1 MAPEVTNRGTVI
13 GTLGLLGAS
22 LGILLGLVEAACLR
36 LPNFALALP
45 RPHVPFSFWFLAPLL
60 VSVAF
65 GLLGLLAGIVVVLVR
80 HRFPGM
86 AAVAALVSLAAF
98 YFALI
103 LRVLPSSRAWFVF
116 LREVISPSLVAAVV
130 FGLALAALWVTRKPD
145 SPLGLLAHFPRRRW
159 SAAVLACLAVMA
171 VSMGLSRFRG
181 SPIDSKVHATARS
194 KSPNIV
200 LIVSDATRAD
210 HLSCYGYYRNT
221 TPNID
226 GLAKR
231 GVLFENAV
239 SSSSWTLP
247 AMASIFTS
255 LLPHQHGAGADL
267 PLGKGPR
274 TMAELLSVVGYETA
288 GFSANPHFGISPWGL
303 GRGFQTYTDATEAL
317 GYSFDA
323 SRLGHDLVEPLS
335 EEWFHRS
342 RFNEF
347 SAHQLN
353 EQIYYWFA
361 RRSDR
366 PFFLLV
372 HYDDAH
378 DSYEVPSPYDHIYGP
393 VSEDAKR
400 LLPEAKYSRVRLTA
414 GQRESVIAS
423 YDGALRYIDSQ
434 VGELLRF
441 LQQSPEWSNTYVIVT
456 SDHGEAF
463 GEHGAYTHGWDLH
476 REVLHVPL
484 VVAGPGIPTGVRIK
498 DTASTRKIFPT
509 ILQWSGMKQ
518 PVLLQRSL
526 SAMWG
531 SHYLP
536 VLPEEPTISEFLDPA
551 PPAVPRGLIS
561 VTTREWHFIYYAD
574 HQSRLYHWPSD
585 PLEQHDVAESPDNQA
600 ILVRLEDDLVSIVGR
615 SYRPWRDVRYLEAL
629 SHLNLSVDDVAR
641 RSNPLILGEVLLPPA
656 PGAPQAHFPPNP
668 EGSRA
673 ESENSDRELL
683 RSLPYGIEQ

>member
-1 MAPEVTNRGTVI
+1 MAAKVTNRGTII
-13 GTLGLLGAS
+13 GTLGLLGAI
-22 LGILLGLVEAACLR
+22 LGIVLGLVEAGCLR
-36 LPNFALALP
+36 LTSFALTFP

-60 VSVAF
+60 ASVAF
-65 GLLGLLAGIVVVLVR
+65 GLLGLLAGVVAVLVR
-80 HRFPGM
+80 RRFPGM
-86 AAVAALVSLAAF
+86 AAVAALVGFAGV

-103 LRVLPSSRAWFVF
+103 LRALPSGRAWFVF
-116 LREVISPSLVAAVV
+116 LREVMSTSLLAALV
-130 FGLALAALWVTRKPD
+130 FGLALAALWVTRTPG
-145 SPLGLLAHFPRRRW
+145 SPLGAMDRIPRRGW
-159 SAAVLACLAVMA
+159 SVTVLVSMAVLA
-171 VSMGLSRFRG
+171 VSFGLSQL
-181 SPIDSKVHATARS
+181 SPSSIDSKVHATARS

-200 LIVSDATRAD
+200 LIISDATRAD
-210 HLSCYGYYRNT
+210 HLSSYGYYRNT

-231 GVLFENAV
+231 GVLFENAI

-247 AMASIFTS
+247 AISSIFTS
-255 LLPHQHGAGADL
+255 LLPHQHGAGADF

-274 TMAELLSVVGYETA
+274 TMAEILSVIGYETA

-303 GRGFQTYTDATEAL
+303 GRGFETYTDTTEAL

-323 SRLGHDLVEPLS
+323 SRLGHDIIEPLS
-335 EEWFHRS
+335 EEWFHHS

-347 SAHQLN
+347 NAHQLN
-353 EQIYYWFA
+353 EQVYHWFA
-361 RRSDR
+361 HRSDR

-414 GQRESVIAS
+414 GQRESVIAA
-423 YDGALRYIDSQ
+423 YDGSLRFIDSQ

-441 LQQSPEWSNTYVIVT
+441 LQQSPEWSNTYIIMT

-463 GEHGAYTHGWDLH
+463 GEHNAYTHGWDLY

-484 VVAGPGIPTGVRIK
+484 VVVGPGVPAGVRIK

-509 ILQWSGMKQ
+509 VLQWSGMKQ

-526 SAMWG
+526 SRMWG
-531 SHYLP
+531 SHYVP
-536 VLPEEPTISEFLDPA
+536 VLPEEPTVSEFLDPG
-551 PPAVPRGLIS
+551 PPTVARGLIS

-574 HQSRLYHWPSD
+574 HQSRLFHWPSD
-585 PLEQHDVAESPDNQA
+585 PLEQHDVAELPDNQA
-600 ILVRLEDDLVSIVGR
+600 IVVHLEDDLVSIVGR

-629 SHLNLSVDDVAR
+629 SNLNLSIDDVAQT
-641 RSNPLILGEVLLPPA
+641 SNPLILGRLLLVPA
-656 PGAPQAHFPPNP
+656 PGAPQALFPPNP
-668 EGSRA
+668 ESLGA
-673 ESENSDRELL
+673 ESENSERELL
-683 RSLPYGIEQ
+683 RSLPYGNEQ